1 MSDNSAYVGVDPIY
15 QGYADVATKPFFSGD
30 KDERKLEEAQ
40 QASSES
46 AKVELNE
53 YGLPKY
59 DGTLGPDESAEEAA
73 PAPSL
78 VEQVID
84 VIEAREAAKAQR
96 EADGAKESAAASKP
110 AAAKASTAKTTAA
123 KTADAKPA
131 DDTKTEA
138 K

>member
-96 EADGAKESAAASKP
+96 EADDTKTEAAPK
-110 AAAKASTAKTTAA
+110 AATTKASTAKTTAA
-123 KTADAKPA
+123 RAADAKPA
-131 DDTKTEA
+131 EDTKTEA

>member
-59 DGTLGPDESAEEAA
+59 DGTLGPDESAEESA
-73 PAPSL
+73 PAPTL

-84 VIEAREAAKAQR
+84 IVEAREAVKAQR
-96 EADGAKESAAASKP
+96 EADDAKTEAAPK
-110 AAAKASTAKTTAA
+110 AATTKASTAKTTAA
-123 KTADAKPA
+123 KAADAKPA
-131 DDTKTEA
+131 EDTKTEA